1 MDRYQ
6 NIISCFLASG
16 QSNIYL
22 CIFQM
27 CCIPTENAI
36 LFAKLMTLL
45 KNKPLCIIKEI
56 EPVKINQFEE
66 THKTHQINKSLTV
79 FPVSHLIMLLS
90 MVLMIGQDGLKDL
103 KVDFWSLVFVK
114 FDFCELCV
122 SFYYP

>member
-6 NIISCFLASG
+6 NIISRFLASG

-56 EPVKINQFEE
+56 EPVKINSFEE

-79 FPVSHLIMLLS
+79 FPVCHLIMLLS
-90 MVLMIGQDGLKDL
+90 MVLMIG
-103 KVDFWSLVFVK
+103 
-114 FDFCELCV
+114 
-122 SFYYP
+122 